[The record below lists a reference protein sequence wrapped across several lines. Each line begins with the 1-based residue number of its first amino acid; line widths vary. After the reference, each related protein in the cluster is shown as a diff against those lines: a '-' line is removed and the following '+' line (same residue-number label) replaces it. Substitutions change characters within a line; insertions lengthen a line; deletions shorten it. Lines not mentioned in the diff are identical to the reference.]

1 MSYNL
6 IYGIGKSP
14 QQALIYAKVNEIGHE
29 TNTRFLKKTKVKCL
43 DFNKDKLE
51 IYLFMVY
58 NIKNID
64 RELTTSELNANNEL
78 TKYYGKKELK
88 NIIDIYSSLN
98 TDISLCFIDS
108 KYEDYNLYKFLY

>member
-6 IYGIGKSP
+6 IYGIGKTP

-29 TNTRFLKKTKVKCL
+29 TNTRFLKKTKVKYL

-51 IYLFMVY
+51 KYLFMVY
-58 NIKNID
+58 NTLNID
-64 RELTTSELNANNEL
+64 RELTSSELNANNEL
-78 TKYYGKKELK
+78 TKYYGKPELK

-98 TDISLCFIDS
+98 TDVAICFIDS
-108 KYEDYNLYKFLY
+108 KSGDYNLYKFLY

>member
-6 IYGIGKSP
+6 IYGIGKTP

-43 DFNKDKLE
+43 DFDKDKLE

-58 NIKNID
+58 NIKNIE

>member
-1 MSYNL
+1 MA
-6 IYGIGKSP
+6 P
-14 QQALIYAKVNEIGHE
+14 
-29 TNTRFLKKTKVKCL
+29 
-43 DFNKDKLE
+43 
-51 IYLFMVY
+51 
-58 NIKNID
+58 
-64 RELTTSELNANNEL
+64 LTTSELNANNEL